1 MQSRSG
7 RRRLFRPLNR
17 PGGACQYARAMIR
30 RYLVSLLVV
39 FLAACET
46 PVVTQTLPE
55 LTYGHLSK
63 FTLDVAAIAVKAKYV
78 PPMKAPNVE
87 HLFPTPP
94 GKALRRWAADRLRA
108 GGRRGSAQFV
118 IIDAAVTETPLKLD
132 KSFTGAF
139 TKQQSRRYE
148 ATVEVS
154 LEILDDKGFRKGFAN
169 ARVSRSRTL
178 GEDATINDRERM
190 WFDLTE
196 ALMRDFNAELEKNI
210 RQYLGGYLL

>member
-1 MQSRSG
+1 MV
-7 RRRLFRPLNR
+7 
-17 PGGACQYARAMIR
+17 R

-46 PVVTQTLPE
+46 PVATQTLPE

-63 FTLDVAAIAVKAKYV
+63 FTLDVAGIDVKAKYV
-78 PPMKAPNVE
+78 PPMQAPNVE
-87 HLFPTPP
+87 HLFATPP

-108 GGRRGSAQFV
+108 AGRRGRARFL
-118 IIDAAVTETPLKLD
+118 ILDAAVTETPLKLD

-139 TKQQSRRYE
+139 TKQQSRRYD

-154 LEILDDKGFRKGFAN
+154 LEILDDKGFRTGFAN
-169 ARVSRSRTL
+169 ARVMRSRTL

-196 ALMRDFNAELEKNI
+196 ALMQDLNAEMEKNI
-210 RQYLGGYLL
+210 RQYLSGYLM

>member
-1 MQSRSG
+1 M
-7 RRRLFRPLNR
+7 NR

-30 RYLVSLLVV
+30 RYFISLLLV

-46 PVVTQTLPE
+46 PVATQTLPE

-63 FTLDVAAIAVKAKYV
+63 FTLDVADVAVAAKYL
-78 PPMKAPNVE
+78 PPMKAPNVD
-87 HLFPTPP
+87 HLFATPP
-94 GKALRRWAADRLRA
+94 GKALRRWAADRLKA
-108 GGRRGSAQFV
+108 GGRRGSARFLIVNAQV
-118 IIDAAVTETPLKLD
+118 KEVPLKLD

-169 ARVSRSRTL
+169 ARVSRSRTMR
-178 GEDATINDRERM
+178 EDASINDRERL
-190 WFDLTE
+190 WFDLTD
-196 ALMRDFNAELEKNI
+196 ALMQDFNAELEKNI
-210 RQYLGGYLL
+210 RQYLGGYLM

>member
-1 MQSRSG
+1 MN
-7 RRRLFRPLNR
+7 RR
-17 PGGACQYARAMIR
+17 GGACQYARAMVR

-46 PVVTQTLPE
+46 PVATQTLPE

-63 FTLDVAAIAVKAKYV
+63 FTLDVAGIDVKAKYV
-78 PPMKAPNVE
+78 PPMQAPNVE
-87 HLFPTPP
+87 HLFATPP

-108 GGRRGSAQFV
+108 AGRRGRARFL
-118 IIDAAVTETPLKLD
+118 ILDAAVTETPLKLD

-139 TKQQSRRYE
+139 TKQQSRRYD

-154 LEILDDKGFRKGFAN
+154 LEILDDKGFRTGFAN
-169 ARVSRSRTL
+169 ARVMRSRTL

-196 ALMRDFNAELEKNI
+196 ALMQDLNAEMEKNI
-210 RQYLGGYLL
+210 RQYLSGYLM

>member
-1 MQSRSG
+1 M
-7 RRRLFRPLNR
+7 R
-17 PGGACQYARAMIR
+17 PGGACQYAPAMIR
-30 RYLVSLLVV
+30 RYFVSLLVV

-55 LTYGHLSK
+55 LTYGHLST
-63 FTLDVAAIAVKAKYV
+63 FTLDVAAIAVKAKYL
-78 PPMKAPNVE
+78 PPMKAPNVD

-94 GKALRRWAADRLRA
+94 AKALRRWAADRLKA
-108 GGRRGSAQFV
+108 GGRRGSARFV
-118 IIDAAVTETPLKLD
+118 IIDAQVKEVPLKLD

-154 LEILDDKGFRKGFAN
+154 LEILDDRGFRKGFAN
-169 ARVSRSRTL
+169 ARVMRSRTL
-178 GEDATINDRERM
+178 GEDASINDRERM

-210 RQYLGGYLL
+210 RQYLGGYLM

>member
-1 MQSRSG
+1 M
-7 RRRLFRPLNR
+7 NR
-17 PGGACQYARAMIR
+17 PGGACQYASAMIR
-30 RYLVSLLVV
+30 RYLVCVLVM

-46 PVVTQTLPE
+46 PVAPQTLPE

-63 FTLDVAAIAVKAKYV
+63 FTLDVAGIEVTTKYV

-87 HLFPTPP
+87 HLFATPP
-94 GKALRRWAADRLRA
+94 GKALRRWAADRLKA
-108 GGRRGSAQFV
+108 GGRRGTARFL
-118 IIDAAVTETPLKLD
+118 IIDAAVTDTPLKVD

-148 ATVEVS
+148 ATVEAS
-154 LEILDDKGFRKGFAN
+154 LEILDDKGFRKGFAS

-178 GEDATINDRERM
+178 REDATINARERM

-196 ALMRDFNAELEKNI
+196 ALMNDFNAELEKNI

>member
-1 MQSRSG
+1 M
-7 RRRLFRPLNR
+7 NR
-17 PGGACQYARAMIR
+17 PGGACQYAPAMVR
-30 RYLVSLLVV
+30 RCLVFLLVV

-55 LTYGHLSK
+55 LTYGHLST
-63 FTLDVAAIAVKAKYV
+63 FTLDVADIAVTAKYV
-78 PPMKAPNVE
+78 PPMQAPNVD

-94 GKALRRWAADRLRA
+94 GKALRRWAADRVRA
-108 GGRRGSAQFV
+108 GGRRGRARFV
-118 IIDAAVTETPLKLD
+118 ILDAAVTETALKLD

-139 TKQQSRRYE
+139 TKQQSERYD

-169 ARVSRSRTL
+169 ARVMRSRTL

-190 WFDLTE
+190 WFDLTD